1 MHFTVAPEVFEH
13 FPGMMIVAAV
23 ARRIDNTER
32 RPAIEAEWRAAWDAA
47 GETGGTAQE
56 HPRVVPWREMWKA
69 NGISSKQFPSS
80 IQALLR
86 RAMKG
91 GEPFEI
97 NPLVDFYNAVSLRH
111 VVPAGAFELDRLL
124 APVELRITRTGD
136 TFHSL
141 DEEAPVPLPS
151 GEVAYASGATVL
163 TRHFVWRQSVEGLIR
178 PETRDVLLLSEVA
191 GQVGRDV
198 AEAVADDFRTGIR
211 AHFGLSIES
220 AILSA
225 ERTSASWCVSA
236 QE

>member
-1 MHFTVAPEVFEH
+1 MQFTVAPEVFER

-23 ARRIDNTER
+23 ARGIDNTGR
-32 RPAIEAEWRAAWDAA
+32 HAAIEAEWHAAWDAA
-47 GETGGTAQE
+47 GQTAGTAQE

-97 NPLVDFYNAVSLRH
+97 NPLVDFYNAVSLNH
-111 VVPAGAFELDRLL
+111 VVPAGAFELDHLL
-124 APVELRITRTGD
+124 APVELRITRAGD

-141 DEEAPVPLPS
+141 DEEAPVALPAD
-151 GEVAYASGATVL
+151 EVAYASGSTVL

-191 GQVGRDV
+191 GQVGREV
-198 AEAVADDFRTGIR
+198 AEAVAEDFRAGMAT
-211 AHFGLSIES
+211 HFGVDISSRVLDEVNRS
-220 AILSA
+220 LDG
-225 ERTSASWCVSA
+225 
-236 QE
+236 